1 MIARLRGILVE
12 TEPTR
17 VVVDCQGIGIELR
30 VPLSTSRRLA
40 EAGGEVVLLVD
51 TYFTRDSVQFFG
63 FLEKGERD
71 TFRHLTSVKGIG
83 PRAGL
88 NLLSRLSPAEIMSAI
103 ATGRVE
109 VMRTVPGI
117 GPKKADSIIKKLQ
130 EAVPET
136 QPETPLLADAES
148 ALISLGLTRKEA
160 RGRLGRIQRS
170 PGMVL
175 QELLKLALAQRD
187 E

>member
-1 MIARLRGILVE
+1 ME

-17 VVVDCQGIGIELR
+17 VVVDCQGIGFELR

-40 EAGGEVVLLVD
+40 AASGEVVLLVD
-51 TYFTRDSVQFFG
+51 TYFTREGVQLFG
-63 FLEKGERD
+63 FLDRDERD
-71 TFRHLTSVKGIG
+71 TFGHLISVKGIG

-130 EAVPET
+130 EAVPDT
-136 QPETPLLADAES
+136 QTETPLLADAES
-148 ALISLGLTRKEA
+148 ALVSLGLTRKEA
-160 RGRLGRIQRS
+160 RGRLGRVQRS
-170 PGMVL
+170 AGMAL
-175 QELLKLALAQRD
+175 QELLRQALAQRD